1 VVLGEVSFREQAKV
15 YLQWAKTRD
24 REPIKDISSIEAA
37 LNKWIL
43 PEIGDLSLGAIN
55 NITIKPLVDKMK
67 KSLSARTVN
76 TYVEYIQ
83 QVVASLKDGETGEPI
98 HRRKWDSTVMD
109 LPVVNQRQ
117 QRRPSLKVQAVNK
130 LVTESKGKEQ
140 ALYVLLGAT
149 GMRLSEALAL
159 KPAISSTTG
168 VLSKFVSKLTV
179 TIPVSSTI
187 SRRTALIVRLT

>member
-1 VVLGEVSFREQAKV
+1 
-15 YLQWAKTRD
+15 
-24 REPIKDISSIEAA
+24 

>member
-1 VVLGEVSFREQAKV
+1 MVLGEVSFREQAKV